1 MTGADYAM
9 LGFLI
14 AIFVVSGWFALSR
27 RSDSP
32 STISP
37 FRPLHVPVAM
47 MSRAEIYERNA
58 VECEREGARAPTLA
72 LKRKYRGL
80 AQQWREMAVQAKKS
94 AVRVAAKRPIRR
106 RRRGIVRSAAWRRS
120 ALSLLKDISIGFRSG
135 EYLGR

>member
-1 MTGADYAM
+1 MPGADYAM
-9 LGFLI
+9 LGLLI

-80 AQQWREMAVQAKKS
+80 AR
-94 AVRVAAKRPIRR
+94 RPGDAIARR
-106 RRRGIVRSAAWRRS
+106 HEPRGEGIYRRS
-120 ALSLLKDISIGFRSG
+120 ESG
-135 EYLGR
+135 

>member
-37 FRPLHVPVAM
+37 LRPLHVPVAM

-58 VECEREGARAPTLA
+58 VGEKLLSPSAMKIGVDHGMGCYADKLPEDERTQAIIPDQFRHEIATAFNLRG
-72 LKRKYRGL
+72 RGL
-80 AQQWREMAVQAKKS
+80 
-94 AVRVAAKRPIRR
+94 
-106 RRRGIVRSAAWRRS
+106 IVLTS
-120 ALSLLKDISIGFRSG
+120 
-135 EYLGR
+135 

>member
-37 FRPLHVPVAM
+37 FRPL
-47 MSRAEIYERNA
+47 
-58 VECEREGARAPTLA
+58 
-72 LKRKYRGL
+72 
-80 AQQWREMAVQAKKS
+80 QQK
-94 AVRVAAKRPIRR
+94 
-106 RRRGIVRSAAWRRS
+106 
-120 ALSLLKDISIGFRSG
+120 SLLFAVHSEAAR
-135 EYLGR
+135 

>member
-58 VECEREGARAPTLA
+58 VECEREGARAAYPGFEKEIPGISPAVARDGCTGEEIGGEEGKKA
-72 LKRKYRGL
+72 LKKLL
-80 AQQWREMAVQAKKS
+80 ANT
-94 AVRVAAKRPIRR
+94 P
-106 RRRGIVRSAAWRRS
+106 
-120 ALSLLKDISIGFRSG
+120 
-135 EYLGR
+135 

>member
-94 AVRVAAKRPIRR
+94 AVRRGRR
-106 RRRGIVRSAAWRRS
+106 R
-120 ALSLLKDISIGFRSG
+120 
-135 EYLGR
+135 